1 MPLRCKSTAAN
12 HFPSGL
18 AELAPCLPRGQARM
32 KILGG
37 FLQLQEAL
45 RKELIFMLA
54 CSKGC
59 CGPIS
64 G

>member
-1 MPLRCKSTAAN
+1 
-12 HFPSGL
+12 
-18 AELAPCLPRGQARM
+18 M

-59 CGPIS
+59 CGPV
-64 G
+64 GG